1 VYVAGRSRFSP
12 FSSDHSAA
20 SGTTAAAAVDGDWIW
35 GGCGDNVNFGYRKSK
50 DFMDAPYRRRSDIK
64 TLVKLHN
71 NNAGRLVSS
80 WGKLKLFLAFGLGM
94 IYSQSFIR

>member
-1 VYVAGRSRFSP
+1 MSYVPGRSRLSP
-12 FSSDHSAA
+12 FTSDHSAA
-20 SGTTAAAAVDGDWIW
+20 SGTTSASAVDGDWVW

-80 WGKLKLFLAFGLGM
+80 LGKEKQVLVPGLGTFRTVM
-94 IYSQSFIR
+94 LA